1 MLSNI
6 LNYIKS
12 IILSKSFLIFLMG
25 FLLAIAAFSHYIFGN
40 DNLLEQLGEY
50 FVFKET
56 GKEID
61 FSPDNSN
68 TSVVDTIATTVE
80 AVKNANK

>member
-1 MLSNI
+1 MNI

-25 FLLAIAAFSHYIFGN
+25 FLLALAAFSRYIFGN

-50 FVFKET
+50 FVFMQT

-61 FSPDNSN
+61 FSPENGNS
-68 TSVVDTIATTVE
+68 SVIDAINTTVE

>member
-1 MLSNI
+1 MDI

-12 IILSKSFLIFLMG
+12 IIFSRSFLIFLMG
-25 FLLAIAAFSHYIFGN
+25 FLLAIAAFSHYIFGK
-40 DNLLEQLGEY
+40 DNLLEELGEH
-50 FVFKET
+50 FVFIHT

-61 FSPDNSN
+61 FTPKDGN
-68 TSVVDTIATTVE
+68 TLGIDTIATTVE

>member
-1 MLSNI
+1 MDI

-12 IILSKSFLIFLMG
+12 VILSKSFLVFLIG
-25 FLLAIAAFSHYIFGN
+25 FLLAIAAFSRYIFGN

-50 FVFKET
+50 FVFMQT

-61 FSPDNSN
+61 FSPEHSN
-68 TSVVDTIATTVE
+68 ASVIDTITTTVE

>member
-1 MLSNI
+1 MNI

-12 IILSKSFLIFLMG
+12 VILSKSFLIFLMG
-25 FLLAIAAFSHYIFGN
+25 FLLAIAAFSRYIFGN

>member
-1 MLSNI
+1 MDI

-25 FLLAIAAFSHYIFGN
+25 FLLAIAAFSRYIFGN
-40 DNLLEQLGEY
+40 DNLLEELGEH
-50 FVFKET
+50 FVFLHTNK
-56 GKEID
+56 KID
-61 FSPDNSN
+61 FSPESN
-68 TSVVDTIATTVE
+68 ASVIDTITTTVE

>member
-1 MLSNI
+1 MNI
-6 LNYIKS
+6 LNYVKS
-12 IILSKSFLIFLMG
+12 VILSKSFLVFLMG

-50 FVFKET
+50 FVFEET
-56 GKEID
+56 GKKID
-61 FSPDNSN
+61 FSPEDNN
-68 TSVVDTIATTVE
+68 QSVVDTIATTVE

>member
-1 MLSNI
+1 MLLDI

-12 IILSKSFLIFLMG
+12 VILSKSFLIFLMG

-50 FVFKET
+50 FVFEQT
-56 GKEID
+56 GKKVD
-61 FSPDNSN
+61 FSPEDGNQ
-68 TSVVDTIATTVE
+68 SVVDTITTTVE

>member
-1 MLSNI
+1 MLLV

-12 IILSKSFLIFLMG
+12 VILSKSFLVFLMG

-50 FVFKET
+50 FVFIQT

-61 FSPDNSN
+61 FSPENSN
-68 TSVVDTIATTVE
+68 TSVIDTITTTVE

>member
-1 MLSNI
+1 MDI

-12 IILSKSFLIFLMG
+12 IILCKSFLIFLMG

-40 DNLLEQLGEY
+40 DNILEQLGEY
-50 FVFKET
+50 FVFFET

-61 FSPDNSN
+61 FTPEDGKVS
-68 TSVVDTIATTVE
+68 VDTITTTVE

>member
-1 MLSNI
+1 MDI

-12 IILSKSFLIFLMG
+12 LILSKSFLIFLMG
-25 FLLAIAAFSHYIFGN
+25 FLLAIAAFSRYIFGN

-50 FVFKET
+50 FVFLQT
-56 GKEID
+56 NKEID

-68 TSVVDTIATTVE
+68 TSVVDTITTTVE

>member
-1 MLSNI
+1 MDI

-12 IILSKSFLIFLMG
+12 IILSKSFLVFLMG

-50 FVFKET
+50 FVLEQT
-56 GKEID
+56 GKVVD
-61 FSPDNSN
+61 FSPDNSQ
-68 TSVVDTIATTVE
+68 SVVDTITTTVE

>member
-1 MLSNI
+1 MDI

-25 FLLAIAAFSHYIFGN
+25 FLLAIAAFSHYIFGK

-50 FVFKET
+50 FVFMHT

-61 FSPDNSN
+61 FTPEDG
-68 TSVVDTIATTVE
+68 DTLVIETITTTVE